1 MAVPLGSAMQ
11 TLNQGSVL
19 EEYDTDR
26 EVFRQRFRQFQYEEA
41 AGPRDA
47 FKKLSELCRQWLK
60 PNLGCLEEILE
71 VLVLEQ
77 LMQILPIEIQNCT
90 RQFSMKNREALFSL
104 IEFLQTK
111 TDVSEQQ
118 VDRQEVLLEA
128 LAPVGTAHIPPD
140 IHLESP
146 PVQVMGPA
154 PEAPVAEACIPQGG
168 PQELSYGAAGECQPF
183 LDPGQE
189 ALHSDRVDNIRCSRQ
204 EKRCRRHLANAER
217 EDPEHKGSCRCL
229 LPLTATQRNK
239 LELRLQAPAK
249 SSAVG
254 RDMAVPLGSAMQTLN
269 QGSVLE
275 EYDTDREVF
284 RQRFRQFQY
293 EEAAGPRD
301 AFKKLSELCR
311 QWLKPNLGC
320 LEEILEVLV
329 LEQLMQI
336 LPIEIQNCTRQFS
349 MKNREALFSLI
360 EFLQTKTDVSEQQV
374 DRQEVLLEALAP
386 VGTAHIPP
394 DIHLESPPV
403 QVMGPAPEAPVAE
416 ACIPQ
421 GGPQELS
428 YGAAGEC
435 QPFLDPEEKP
445 CQVEKLH
452 GDLGSTRNA
461 GSLLR
466 E

>member
-183 LDPGQE
+183 LDPGC
-189 ALHSDRVDNIRCSRQ
+189 SWPIR
-204 EKRCRRHLANAER
+204 
-217 EDPEHKGSCRCL
+217 D
-229 LPLTATQRNK
+229 
-239 LELRLQAPAK
+239 LRLPKGHQEEPWEKEFHDPKEGMAGLHGSVIDGNGPNSPKHSEELK
-249 SSAVG
+249 S
-254 RDMAVPLGSAMQTLN
+254 PLGTPAEQLPWDGPVPVHDESPSLGEAAESSSREGPLSPRPQKQESPGDLIRHHPGHT
-269 QGSVLE
+269 E
-275 EYDTDREVF
+275 EMPFECAVCKRRF
-284 RQRFRQFQY
+284 RQR
-293 EEAAGPRD
+293 
-301 AFKKLSELCR
+301 SS
-311 QWLKPNLGC
+311 
-320 LEEILEVLV
+320 LV
-329 LEQLMQI
+329 LHLKTYSGQETYQCH
-336 LPIEIQNCTRQFS
+336 ECS
-349 MKNREALFSLI
+349 MIFCSRVSFIRHLRI
-360 EFLQTKTDVSEQQV
+360 HTDGKPHICQSCGKCFRRRRDLTVHQV
-374 DRQEVLLEALAP
+374 THTDER
-386 VGTAHIPP
+386 
-394 DIHLESPPV
+394 
-403 QVMGPAPEAPVAE
+403 
-416 ACIPQ
+416 
-421 GGPQELS
+421 
-428 YGAAGEC
+428 
-435 QPFLDPEEKP
+435 PFLCEYCGKMYRQKSSLSFHLKKP
-445 CQVEKLH
+445 HRVEAIEVYPWL
-452 GDLGSTRNA
+452 
-461 GSLLR
+461 
-466 E
+466 